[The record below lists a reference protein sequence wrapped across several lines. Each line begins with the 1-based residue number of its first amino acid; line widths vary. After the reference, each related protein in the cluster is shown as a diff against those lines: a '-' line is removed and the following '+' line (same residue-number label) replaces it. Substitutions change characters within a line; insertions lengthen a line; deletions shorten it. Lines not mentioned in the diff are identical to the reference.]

1 MHKITVVIADD
12 HPIVLFGVRELIKS
26 DPRFEVVGEA
36 GSSTELI
43 NVLHDKQPQILITDY
58 NMPESSQYGDGLR
71 LITYL
76 TRNFPALRV
85 LVLTM
90 VSNSLILTRLYNRG
104 VAGVIDKRTVNEE
117 LLRALEALSQNRIY
131 KLAPANRNSVIDNG
145 YQIDERMASLSTRE
159 VEILRLF
166 VAGMSLRDIAINQNR
181 SPKTISTQKIAAMRK
196 LDVRSDQELISYCLE
211 ANLFQ

>member
-90 VSNSLILTRLYNRG
+90 VSNSLILTRLYNLG

-131 KLAPANRNSVIDNG
+131 KLTPANRNSVIDNG

>member
-1 MHKITVVIADD
+1 M
-12 HPIVLFGVRELIKS
+12 
-26 DPRFEVVGEA
+26 
-36 GSSTELI
+36 
-43 NVLHDKQPQILITDY
+43 
-58 NMPESSQYGDGLR
+58 
-71 LITYL
+71 
-76 TRNFPALRV
+76 
-85 LVLTM
+85 
-90 VSNSLILTRLYNRG
+90 
-104 VAGVIDKRTVNEE
+104 
-117 LLRALEALSQNRIY
+117 
-131 KLAPANRNSVIDNG
+131 IDNG

>member
-76 TRNFPALRV
+76 TRNFPRCA
-85 LVLTM
+85 
-90 VSNSLILTRLYNRG
+90 
-104 VAGVIDKRTVNEE
+104 
-117 LLRALEALSQNRIY
+117 
-131 KLAPANRNSVIDNG
+131 
-145 YQIDERMASLSTRE
+145 
-159 VEILRLF
+159 
-166 VAGMSLRDIAINQNR
+166 
-181 SPKTISTQKIAAMRK
+181 
-196 LDVRSDQELISYCLE
+196 CWC
-211 ANLFQ
+211 

>member
-1 MHKITVVIADD
+1 MPVVAAAD
-12 HPIVLFGVRELIKS
+12 PATLIELMT
-26 DPRFEVVGEA
+26 R
-36 GSSTELI
+36 TR
-43 NVLHDKQPQILITDY
+43 PQAVITDY
-58 NMPESSQYGDGLR
+58 SMPGGDRFGDGIKLISFLR
-71 LITYL
+71 RSFPE
-76 TRNFPALRV
+76 TRL

-90 VSNSLILTRLYNRG
+90 VSNSLILTRLYNLG

>member
-90 VSNSLILTRLYNRG
+90 VSNSLILTRLYNLG

-166 VAGMSLRDIAINQNR
+166 VSGMSLRDIAINQNR

-196 LDVRSDQELISYCLE
+196 LDVRSDQELVSYCLE

>member
-76 TRNFPALRV
+76 TLNFPALRV

-90 VSNSLILTRLYNRG
+90 VSNSLILTRLYNLG

-166 VAGMSLRDIAINQNR
+166 VAGMSLRDIAINQNC